1 MMPIVN
7 ILGEARVVRTSDGA
21 LAVTVPLAISR
32 RAGRRRYG
40 QARDSDSAATAAQ
53 LTSLQRALA
62 KGFRWR
68 AMLECGEVASMKE
81 IAEAESTD
89 NSYVGRIINL
99 TLLAPEIIAGI
110 LDDTVPDV
118 QIDQL
123 GISPPL
129 LWSEQRRLVGITA
142 SL

>member
-1 MMPIVN
+1 MSPVV
-7 ILGEARVVRTSDGA
+7 GTAGAPRVVRTSDGA
-21 LAVTVPLAISR
+21 LTVIVPLTISR

-40 QARDSDSAATAAQ
+40 LAQDSDAATIGSQ

-62 KGFRWR
+62 KGYRWR
-68 AMLECGEVASMKE
+68 GMLERGEIASMKE
-81 IAEAESTD
+81 LAESESTD

-110 LDDTVPDV
+110 LDDTIPDV
-118 QIDQL
+118 QIDRL

-129 LWSEQRRLVGITA
+129 LWSEQRRLVGMAT
-142 SL
+142 

>member
-1 MMPIVN
+1 MKPTMKVVGLPNIIV
-7 ILGEARVVRTSDGA
+7 TSDGA
-21 LAVTVPLAISR
+21 LTVILPVSITR
-32 RAGRRRYG
+32 RAGRKRIG
-40 QARDSDSAATAAQ
+40 SPKDVTAAASASD

-62 KGFRWR
+62 RGYRWR
-68 AMLECGEVASMKE
+68 NMLESGEVASAKE
-81 IAEAESTD
+81 IAERESTD

-118 QIDQL
+118 QIDRL

-129 LWSEQRRLVGITA
+129 LWSDQMAVVGMSPA
-142 SL
+142 P

>member
-1 MMPIVN
+1 MTPVVDTS
-7 ILGEARVVRTSDGA
+7 GAPRVVRTSDGA
-21 LAVTVPLAISR
+21 LTVIVPLAISR

-40 QARDSDSAATAAQ
+40 QAKDCDAATSGSQ

-62 KGFRWR
+62 KGYRWR
-68 AMLECGEVASMKE
+68 GMLERGEVASMKE
-81 IAEAESTD
+81 LAESESTD

-110 LDDTVPDV
+110 LDDTIPDV
-118 QIDQL
+118 QIDRL

-129 LWSEQRRLVGITA
+129 LWSEQRRLVGIDV
-142 SL
+142 SS